1 MLACLLYVVLLDG
14 VSIFIRGYKTLL
26 LRFILNPDNNR
37 GSLLTLS
44 IAAAEEFLV

>member
-26 LRFILNPDNNR
+26 LQFILNPDNR